1 MPRDFDNYVRIS
13 VEVGNMLFPVRI
25 RQEDVHCRLVLRK
38 STPQA
43 VCLPNCLHMDLGMG
57 QPDR

>member
-38 STPQA
+38 SQDFL
-43 VCLPNCLHMDLGMG
+43 CPNSAFRF
-57 QPDR
+57 Q